1 MVKFGHVVFK
11 VILMPMTSTE
21 KFKTKLLFLVGF
33 AHILIS
39 VFTIIPGYLS
49 IDEITYHSMTKS
61 FSESGGLEIWNGY
74 RECPSPE
81 LETRNI
87 FARNGRLVSSCPYLF
102 PVLST
107 PFYRIWGYRGLF
119 FINVIAF
126 AGIVFFCYAIAR
138 KLFQDRN
145 LALNSCF
152 ILIFA
157 TFSWEYS
164 QAAWPHATAT
174 FFLMVAFYFFVCS
187 FYAKTGRAAFLLA
200 LASGFITGFA
210 MGIRLDSIF
219 VLPCLIIPFLFLKPY
234 RPLPALATCI
244 GALPGLVILTATNYA
259 KFGVLSPFSYGHS
272 MDASEL
278 KRFLPF
284 AVAGIL
290 AIVVLWAL
298 TRRPVISRLHR
309 YKRAAIITIILLAG
323 VLAMIPHVR
332 NTVGNSL
339 NGAYQLIVDL
349 RVRDLDIKEGGLLRS
364 EGGGM
369 VYINGLKKSLLQS
382 CPYLVVLLLPFLR
395 IIRKDKESV
404 QLTILFLVPVAF
416 IGFYAYHNGWHG
428 GLCMN
433 LRYFIPI
440 LPFTSMLSV
449 YAWREMSGTDTINLN
464 WRKMCSL
471 TPFLFVILFLT
482 TLNLFLILF
491 FTTST
496 RVGAQEFPFLTLPLL
511 LALLLTILLL
521 ARENFANL
529 SRYIFPRVTLSI
541 FFATIVWS
549 SLVAFLYDCPRG
561 RHLRQYHFNIA
572 NSAAQ
577 VVSKNSIL
585 FTYGHDEFSGLIE
598 RGQIR
603 IAIPSTDNFHDFPTL
618 IKYHLQNGHSV
629 YGAFSSLQWEDIKKR
644 GLIDS
649 FEVVPIEFDHDYAL
663 SELVMK

>member
-1 MVKFGHVVFK
+1 
-11 VILMPMTSTE
+11 MPMTSTE
-21 KFKTKLLFLVGF
+21 KFKTKLLFLIGV

-39 VFTIIPGYLS
+39 VFTIIPGYMS
-49 IDEITYHSMTKS
+49 IDEVTYHRMTKS
-61 FSESGGLEIWNGY
+61 FLESGGLEIWNGY
-74 RECPSPE
+74 REYPSPE
-81 LETRNI
+81 LETPVI

-102 PVLST
+102 PILST
-107 PFYRIWGYRGLF
+107 PFYRIWGYHGLF

-164 QAAWPHATAT
+164 QAAWPHATTT
-174 FFLMVAFYFFVCS
+174 FFLMVSFYLFVCS
-187 FYAKTGRAAFLLA
+187 FYAKTGRATFLLA

-259 KFGVLSPFSYGHS
+259 KFGVLSPFSYGRS

-284 AVAGIL
+284 AVLGIL
-290 AIVVLWAL
+290 TMIVLWTL
-298 TRRPVISRLHR
+298 TLRPVISSLLR

-323 VLAMIPHVR
+323 VLATIPHVR
-332 NTVGNSL
+332 SKVGNSL

-349 RVRDLDIKEGGLLRS
+349 RVRDLDIREGALSRN

-428 GLCMN
+428 GLCLN
-433 LRYFIPI
+433 LRYFVPI
-440 LPFTSMLSV
+440 LPFTSMLSA
-449 YAWREMSGTDTINLN
+449 YAWREMSGNINLN
-464 WRKMCSL
+464 WGRICLL
-471 TPFLFVILFLT
+471 TTFLFSILFIMT
-482 TLNLFLILF
+482 AKQID
-491 FTTST
+491 S
-496 RVGAQEFPFLTLPLL
+496 QEFPFLTLPLL

-521 ARENFANL
+521 ARENFAKL
-529 SRYIFPRVTLSI
+529 SRYIFPRVTVTI
-541 FFATIVWS
+541 FFVAIVWS
-549 SLVAFLYDCPRG
+549 SLLAFLYDYPRA
-561 RHLRQYHFNIA
+561 LNVRQYYFNIA

-577 VVSKNSIL
+577 VISKNSIL
-585 FTYGHDEFSGLIE
+585 FTSGHDEFSGLIE
-598 RGQIR
+598 RGQVR
-603 IAIPSTDNFHDFPTL
+603 IANPIRDNFNDFAAL
-618 IKYHLQNGHSV
+618 ISFHFQEGYSV
-629 YGAFSSLQWEDIKKR
+629 YAAFRPTEWEIIRNR
-644 GLIDS
+644 GLLDCYNLVQL
-649 FEVVPIEFDHDYAL
+649 EVFQHFIMFQLIEK
-663 SELVMK
+663 SV

>member
-1 MVKFGHVVFK
+1 
-11 VILMPMTSTE
+11 MPMISTE
-21 KFKTKLLFLVGF
+21 KFKTKLLFLIGI

-39 VFTIIPGYLS
+39 VFTIIPGYIS
-49 IDEITYHSMTKS
+49 NDEMTYHMMTKS

-74 RECPSPE
+74 REYPSPE
-81 LETRNI
+81 LEMRNI
-87 FARNGRLVSSCPYLF
+87 FARNGRLVSQYPYFF

-107 PFYRIWGYRGLF
+107 PFYRILGYRGLF

-126 AGIVFFCYAIAR
+126 VGIVFFCYAIAR

-164 QAAWPHATAT
+164 QAAWPHATTT
-174 FFLMVAFYFFVCS
+174 FFLMVSFYLFVCS

-259 KFGVLSPFSYGHS
+259 KFGVLSPFSYGRS

-278 KRFLPF
+278 KRYLPF
-284 AVAGIL
+284 AVVGIL
-290 AIVVLWAL
+290 IMIVLWTL
-298 TRRPVISRLHR
+298 TRRPVISTLRR
-309 YKRAAIITIILLAG
+309 YKRAAIITIILLLG

-332 NTVGNSL
+332 STVGNSL

-349 RVRDLDIKEGGLLRS
+349 RVRDLDIREGALSRS

-395 IIRKDKESV
+395 IIRNDKESV

-440 LPFTSMLSV
+440 LPFTSMLSA
-449 YAWREMSGTDTINLN
+449 YAWRELSANINLN
-464 WRKMCSL
+464 WGRLCL
-471 TPFLFVILFLT
+471 ITVFVFTILFLT
-482 TLNLFLILF
+482 TQTKIDQ
-491 FTTST
+491 
-496 RVGAQEFPFLTLPLL
+496 QEFPFLTLPLL

-521 ARENFANL
+521 ARENFAKLN
-529 SRYIFPRVTLSI
+529 RYIFPRTAVAI
-541 FFATIVWS
+541 FFVAIVWS
-549 SLVAFLYDCPRG
+549 SLVAFLYDYPRA
-561 RHLRQYHFNIA
+561 RILRYYYY
-572 NSAAQ
+572 SAAKDAAK
-577 VVSKNSIL
+577 VVSANSIL
-585 FTYGHDEFSGLIE
+585 FTDRYSIFSGLIE
-598 RGQIR
+598 RGRIR
-603 IAIPSTDNFHDFPTL
+603 IASPAIDNFHDFPTL

-629 YGAFSSLQWEDIKKR
+629 YTAFTPSKWEDIKKR
-644 GLIDS
+644 GLVDR
-649 FEVVPIEFDHDYAL
+649 FEIIPIEEIVTIKLDNSYIL

>member
-1 MVKFGHVVFK
+1 
-11 VILMPMTSTE
+11 MTSTE

-39 VFTIIPGYLS
+39 VFTIIPGYMS
-49 IDEITYHSMTKS
+49 IDEVTYHRMTKS

-102 PVLST
+102 PILST

-126 AGIVFFCYAIAR
+126 VGIVFFCYAIAR

-164 QAAWPHATAT
+164 QAAWPHATTT
-174 FFLMVAFYFFVCS
+174 FFLMVSFYLFVCS

-259 KFGVLSPFSYGHS
+259 KFGVLSPFSYGRS

-278 KRFLPF
+278 KQYLPF
-284 AVAGIL
+284 AVVGIL

-298 TRRPVISRLHR
+298 TRRPVISSLLR
-309 YKRAAIITIILLAG
+309 YKRAAIIAIILFAG
-323 VLAMIPHVR
+323 ILAMIPHVR
-332 NTVGNSL
+332 STVGNSL

-349 RVRDLDIKEGGLLRS
+349 RVRDLDIREGALSRNK
-364 EGGGM
+364 GGGM

-395 IIRKDKESV
+395 IIRNDKESV

-440 LPFTSMLSV
+440 LPFTSMLSA
-449 YAWREMSGTDTINLN
+449 YAWREMSGNINLN
-464 WRKMCSL
+464 WGRICLL
-471 TPFLFVILFLT
+471 TTFLFSILFIMT
-482 TLNLFLILF
+482 AKQID
-491 FTTST
+491 S
-496 RVGAQEFPFLTLPLL
+496 QEFPFLTLPLL

-521 ARENFANL
+521 ARENFAKL
-529 SRYIFPRVTLSI
+529 SRYIFPRVTVTI
-541 FFATIVWS
+541 FFVAIVWS
-549 SLVAFLYDCPRG
+549 SLLAFLYDYPRA
-561 RHLRQYHFNIA
+561 LNVRQYYFNIA

-577 VVSKNSIL
+577 VISKNSIL
-585 FTYGHDEFSGLIE
+585 FTSGHDEFSGLIE
-598 RGQIR
+598 RGQVR
-603 IAIPSTDNFHDFPTL
+603 IANPIRDNFNDFAAL
-618 IKYHLQNGHSV
+618 ISFHFQEGYSV
-629 YGAFSSLQWEDIKKR
+629 YAAFRPTEWEIIRNR
-644 GLIDS
+644 GLLDCYNLVQL
-649 FEVVPIEFDHDYAL
+649 EVFQHFIMFQLIEK
-663 SELVMK
+663 SV

>member
-1 MVKFGHVVFK
+1 MNVSK
-11 VILMPMTSTE
+11 PMTSTE
-21 KFKTKLLFLVGF
+21 KFKTKLLLLIGV

-39 VFTIIPGYLS
+39 VFTIIPGYIS
-49 IDEITYHSMTKS
+49 IDEVTYHRMTKS

-102 PVLST
+102 PILST

-126 AGIVFFCYAIAR
+126 AGIVFFCYAIAK

-164 QAAWPHATAT
+164 QAAWPHATTT
-174 FFLMVAFYFFVCS
+174 FFLMVSFYLFVCS

-234 RPLPALATCI
+234 RPLPALATCL
-244 GALPGLVILTATNYA
+244 GALPGLVILAATNYA
-259 KFGVLSPFSYGHS
+259 KFGVLSPFSYGRS
-272 MDASEL
+272 IEASEL
-278 KRFLPF
+278 KRYLPF
-284 AVAGIL
+284 AVLGIL
-290 AIVVLWAL
+290 IMIVLWTL
-298 TRRPVISRLHR
+298 TRQPVISRLHR
-309 YKRAAIITIILLAG
+309 YKRAAIIAIILLVG
-323 VLAMIPHVR
+323 ILAIIPQVR
-332 NTVGNSL
+332 STVGNSL

-349 RVRDLDIKEGGLLRS
+349 RVRDLDIREGALSRS
-364 EGGGM
+364 KGGGM

-395 IIRKDKESV
+395 IIRNDKESV

-440 LPFTSMLSV
+440 LPFTSMLSA
-449 YAWREMSGTDTINLN
+449 YAWREMSGNINLN
-464 WRKMCSL
+464 WGRMCLL
-471 TPFLFVILFLT
+471 TTFLFSILFIMT
-482 TLNLFLILF
+482 AKQID
-491 FTTST
+491 
-496 RVGAQEFPFLTLPLL
+496 AQEFPFLTLPLL

-521 ARENFANL
+521 ARENFAKLN
-529 SRYIFPRVTLSI
+529 RYIFPRVTLSI

-549 SLVAFLYDCPRG
+549 SLVAFLYDYPRS
-561 RHLRQYHFNIA
+561 RYLRSYHFSVA
-572 NSAAQ
+572 NDTAKVISQ
-577 VVSKNSIL
+577 NSIV
-585 FTYGHDEFSGLIE
+585 FAGDYDAFSGLIE

-603 IAIPSTDNFHDFPTL
+603 IAIPSRDNFHDFPTL

-629 YGAFSSLQWEDIKKR
+629 YGAFSSLQWEAIKKR

>member
-1 MVKFGHVVFK
+1 
-11 VILMPMTSTE
+11 MTSTE
-21 KFKTKLLFLVGF
+21 KFKTKLLFLIGV
-33 AHILIS
+33 AYILMS
-39 VFTIIPGYLS
+39 VFTIVPGHIS
-49 IDEITYHSMTKS
+49 IDEVTYHRMTKS
-61 FSESGGLEIWNGY
+61 FSASGGLEIWNGY
-74 RECPSPE
+74 REYPSPE
-81 LETRNI
+81 LETRFI
-87 FARNGRLVSSCPYLF
+87 FARNGRLVSQYPYLF

-107 PFYRIWGYRGLF
+107 PFYRIWGYSGLF

-174 FFLMVAFYFFVCS
+174 YFHIATFYIFACS
-187 FYAKTGRAAFLLA
+187 FYAKTGRVAFLLA

-259 KFGVLSPFSYGHS
+259 KFGVLSPFSYGRS

-278 KRFLPF
+278 KRYLPF
-284 AVAGIL
+284 AVLGIL
-290 AIVVLWAL
+290 TMIVLWTL
-298 TRRPVISRLHR
+298 TRRPVISRLRR
-309 YKRAAIITIILLAG
+309 YKRAAIITIILLVG

-332 NTVGNSL
+332 STVGNSL

-349 RVRDLDIKEGGLLRS
+349 RVRDLDIREGALSRS

-395 IIRKDKESV
+395 IIRNDKESV
-404 QLTILFLVPVAF
+404 QLTILFLVPVVF

-440 LPFTSMLSV
+440 LPFTSMLSA
-449 YAWREMSGTDTINLN
+449 YAWREMSGNINLN
-464 WRKMCSL
+464 WGRMCLL
-471 TPFLFVILFLT
+471 TTFLFSILFIMT
-482 TLNLFLILF
+482 AKQID
-491 FTTST
+491 
-496 RVGAQEFPFLTLPLL
+496 AQEFPFLTLPLL

-521 ARENFANL
+521 ARENFAN
-529 SRYIFPRVTLSI
+529 RYIFPRTALAI
-541 FFATIVWS
+541 FFVAIVWS
-549 SLVAFLYDCPRG
+549 SLVAFLYDYPRS
-561 RHLRQYHFNIA
+561 RYLRSHNFSLA
-572 NSAAQ
+572 NDAAK
-577 VVSKNSIL
+577 VVSPNSI
-585 FTYGHDEFSGLIE
+585 FFAANYDAFSGLIE

-603 IAIPSTDNFHDFPTL
+603 IAIPFTDNFCDFPAL
-618 IKYHLQNGHSV
+618 MAFHLQNGRPA
-629 YGAFSSLQWEDIKKR
+629 YAAFSSLQWEAIKKR

>member
-1 MVKFGHVVFK
+1 
-11 VILMPMTSTE
+11 MTSTE

-39 VFTIIPGYLS
+39 VFTIIPGYMS
-49 IDEITYHSMTKS
+49 IDEVTYHRMTKS

-87 FARNGRLVSSCPYLF
+87 FARNGRLVSSCPYFF
-102 PVLST
+102 PILST

-126 AGIVFFCYAIAR
+126 AGIVFFCYAIAK

-174 FFLMVAFYFFVCS
+174 FFHIATFYFFVCS
-187 FYAKTGRAAFLLA
+187 FYAKTGRMAFLLA

-259 KFGVLSPFSYGHS
+259 KFGILSPFSYGHS

-284 AVAGIL
+284 AVVGIL

-298 TRRPVISRLHR
+298 TRRPLISSIRR
-309 YKRAAIITIILLAG
+309 YKRAAIITIILLLG

-332 NTVGNSL
+332 STVGNSL

-349 RVRDLDIKEGGLLRS
+349 RVRDLDIREGALSRS

-395 IIRKDKESV
+395 IIRNDKESV

-428 GLCMN
+428 GLCLN
-433 LRYFIPI
+433 LRYFVPI
-440 LPFTSMLSV
+440 LPFTSMLSA
-449 YAWREMSGTDTINLN
+449 YAWREMSGNINLN
-464 WRKMCSL
+464 WGRLCL
-471 TPFLFVILFLT
+471 LITFLFSILFIMT
-482 TLNLFLILF
+482 AKQID
-491 FTTST
+491 S
-496 RVGAQEFPFLTLPLL
+496 QEFPFLTLPLL

-521 ARENFANL
+521 ARENFAKL
-529 SRYIFPRVTLSI
+529 SRYIFPSVTVAI
-541 FFATIVWS
+541 FFVAIVWS
-549 SLVAFLYDCPRG
+549 SLLAFLYDYPRA
-561 RHLRQYHFNIA
+561 LNVRQYYFNIA

-577 VVSKNSIL
+577 VISKNSIL
-585 FTYGHDEFSGLIE
+585 FTSGHDEFSGLIE
-598 RGQIR
+598 REQVR
-603 IAIPSTDNFHDFPTL
+603 IADPSRDNFNDFAAL
-618 IKYHLQNGHSV
+618 ISFHFQEGHSV
-629 YGAFSSLQWEDIKKR
+629 YAAFRPTEWEIIRKR
-644 GLIDS
+644 GLLDCYNLVQLEGFQHFIM
-649 FEVVPIEFDHDYAL
+649 FQLIEK
-663 SELVMK
+663 SV

>member
-1 MVKFGHVVFK
+1 
-11 VILMPMTSTE
+11 MPMTSIE
-21 KFKTKLLFLVGF
+21 KFKIKLLFLIGV

-39 VFTIIPGYLS
+39 VFTIIPSYIS
-49 IDEITYHSMTKS
+49 NDEMTYHMMTKS

-81 LETRNI
+81 LETTFI
-87 FARNGRLVSSCPYLF
+87 FARNGRLVSQYPYLF

-107 PFYRIWGYRGLF
+107 PFYRILGYRGLF

-164 QAAWPHATAT
+164 QAAWPHATTT
-174 FFLMVAFYFFVCS
+174 FFLMVSFYLFVCS
-187 FYAKTGRAAFLLA
+187 FYAKTGRTAFLLA

-210 MGIRLDSIF
+210 MGIRIDSIF

-234 RPLPALATCI
+234 RLLPALATCI

-259 KFGVLSPFSYGHS
+259 KFGVLSPFSYGRS

-278 KRFLPF
+278 KRYLPF
-284 AVAGIL
+284 AVVGIL
-290 AIVVLWAL
+290 AMIVLWAL
-298 TRRPVISRLHR
+298 TRRPVISRLRR
-309 YKRAAIITIILLAG
+309 YKRTAVIAIILLAG
-323 VLAMIPHVR
+323 VLAIIPQAR
-332 NTVGNSL
+332 TEVGNSL
-339 NGAYQLIVDL
+339 NGACQLIVDL
-349 RVRDLDIKEGGLLRS
+349 RMRDLDIKEGGLSRG

-440 LPFTSMLSV
+440 LPLTSMLSA
-449 YAWREMSGTDTINLN
+449 YAWREMSGNIKLD
-464 WRKMCSL
+464 WGRMCLL
-471 TPFLFVILFLT
+471 TTFLFAILFLT
-482 TLNLFLILF
+482 TLN
-491 FTTST
+491 
-496 RVGAQEFPFLTLPLL
+496 RVNAQEFPFLTLPLL

-521 ARENFANL
+521 ARENFAKLN
-529 SRYIFPRVTLSI
+529 RYIFPRTAVAI
-541 FFATIVWS
+541 FFVAIVWS
-549 SLVAFLYDCPRG
+549 SLVAFLYDYPHSRY
-561 RHLRQYHFNIA
+561 LRSHNFSLA
-572 NSAAQ
+572 NDAAK
-577 VVSKNSIL
+577 VVSTNSFF
-585 FTYGHDEFSGLIE
+585 FTADYDAFSGLVE
-598 RGQIR
+598 RDLIR
-603 IAIPSTDNFHDFPTL
+603 IANPGEDNFHDFPTL
-618 IKYHLQNGHSV
+618 INHHFQKGHSV
-629 YGAFSSLQWEDIKKR
+629 YTAFLPWQWEDIKKR
-644 GLIDS
+644 GLVDS

>member
-1 MVKFGHVVFK
+1 
-11 VILMPMTSTE
+11 MPMTSTE
-21 KFKTKLLFLVGF
+21 KFKTKLLFLIGV

-39 VFTIIPGYLS
+39 VFTIIPGYIS
-49 IDEITYHSMTKS
+49 IDEVTYHRMTKS

-74 RECPSPE
+74 REYPSPE
-81 LETRNI
+81 LETRFI
-87 FARNGRLVSSCPYLF
+87 VARNGRLVSQYPYLF

-107 PFYRIWGYRGLF
+107 PFYRILGYRGLF

-164 QAAWPHATAT
+164 QAAWPHATTT
-174 FFLMVAFYFFVCS
+174 FFLMVVFYFFVCS
-187 FYAKTGRAAFLLA
+187 FYAKTGRMAFLLA

-234 RPLPALATCI
+234 RPLPALATCL
-244 GALPGLVILTATNYA
+244 GALPGLFILTATNYA
-259 KFGVLSPFSYGHS
+259 KFGVLSPFSYGRS

-278 KRFLPF
+278 KQYLPF
-284 AVAGIL
+284 AVVGIL

-298 TRRPVISRLHR
+298 TRRPVISSLLR
-309 YKRAAIITIILLAG
+309 YKRAAVIAIILFAG
-323 VLAMIPHVR
+323 ILAMIPHVR
-332 NTVGNSL
+332 STVGNSL

-349 RVRDLDIKEGGLLRS
+349 RVRDLDIREGALSRS

-382 CPYLVVLLLPFLR
+382 CPYLVVLLLPFLK

-404 QLTILFLVPVAF
+404 QLTILFLIPVAF
-416 IGFYAYHNGWHG
+416 TGFYAYHNGWHG

-440 LPFTSMLSV
+440 LPFTSMLSA
-449 YAWREMSGTDTINLN
+449 YAWREMSDTDTINLN
-464 WRKMCSL
+464 CRKMCSL
-471 TPFLFVILFLT
+471 TPSLFVILFLT
-482 TLNLFLILF
+482 TLNLFVILF
-491 FTTST
+491 LTTLN
-496 RVGAQEFPFLTLPLL
+496 RVDAQEFPFLTLPLL

-521 ARENFANL
+521 ARKNFAKLN
-529 SRYIFPRVTLSI
+529 RYIPRVILSI
-541 FFATIVWS
+541 FFAAIVWS
-549 SLVAFLYDCPRG
+549 SLVAFLYDYPRG
-561 RHLRQYHFNIA
+561 CHLRSYNFSIA
-572 NSAAQ
+572 NDTAK
-577 VVSKNSIL
+577 VVSQNSIV
-585 FTYGHDEFSGLIE
+585 FAGDYDAFSGLIE

-603 IAIPSTDNFHDFPTL
+603 IAIPSRDNFHDFPTL
-618 IKYHLQNGHSV
+618 IKYHLQKGHSV
-629 YGAFSSLQWEDIKKR
+629 YTAFTPSKWEAIKKR
-644 GLIDS
+644 GLVDRYKII
-649 FEVVPIEFDHDYAL
+649 PIEFNDSYIL
-663 SELVMK
+663 SELLMK

>member
-1 MVKFGHVVFK
+1 
-11 VILMPMTSTE
+11 MPMTSTE
-21 KFKTKLLFLVGF
+21 KFKTKLLFLIGV

-39 VFTIIPGYLS
+39 VFTIIPGYIS
-49 IDEITYHSMTKS
+49 IDEATYHSMTKS

-74 RECPSPE
+74 KEYPSPE
-81 LETRNI
+81 LETRFI
-87 FARNGRLVSSCPYLF
+87 FARNGRLVSQYPYLF

-107 PFYRIWGYRGLF
+107 PFYRIWGYSGLF

-126 AGIVFFCYAIAR
+126 VGIVFFCYAIAR

-164 QAAWPHATAT
+164 QAAWPHATTT
-174 FFLMVAFYFFVCS
+174 FFLMVSFYLFVCS
-187 FYAKTGRAAFLLA
+187 FYAKTGRTAFLLA

-259 KFGVLSPFSYGHS
+259 KFGVLSPFSYGRS

-278 KRFLPF
+278 KRYLPF
-284 AVAGIL
+284 AVLGIL
-290 AIVVLWAL
+290 TMIVLWTL
-298 TRRPVISRLHR
+298 TRRPVISSMRR
-309 YKRAAIITIILLAG
+309 YKRAAIIAIILLVG
-323 VLAMIPHVR
+323 ILAMIPQVR
-332 NTVGNSL
+332 STVGNSL

-349 RVRDLDIKEGGLLRS
+349 RVRDLDIREGALSRS

-440 LPFTSMLSV
+440 LPFTSMLSA
-449 YAWREMSGTDTINLN
+449 YAWREMSGNINLN
-464 WRKMCSL
+464 WGRLCL
-471 TPFLFVILFLT
+471 ITVFVFTILFLT
-482 TLNLFLILF
+482 TQTKID
-491 FTTST
+491 
-496 RVGAQEFPFLTLPLL
+496 AQEFPFLTLPLL

-521 ARENFANL
+521 ARENFAKLN
-529 SRYIFPRVTLSI
+529 RYIFPRTAVAI
-541 FFATIVWS
+541 FFVAIVWS
-549 SLVAFLYDCPRG
+549 SLVAFLYDYPRARLL
-561 RHLRQYHFNIA
+561 RHYYYSVA
-572 NSAAQ
+572 KDAAK
-577 VVSKNSIL
+577 VVSANSIL
-585 FTYGHDEFSGLIE
+585 FTDSSAIISGLIE

-603 IAIPSTDNFHDFPTL
+603 IAIPAIDNFHDFPTL
-618 IKYHLQNGHSV
+618 INYHLQNGHSV
-629 YGAFSSLQWEDIKKR
+629 YTAFTPSKWEDIKKR
-644 GLIDS
+644 GLVDR
-649 FEVVPIEFDHDYAL
+649 FEIIHIKEIVHIKVDRSYIL

>member
-1 MVKFGHVVFK
+1 
-11 VILMPMTSTE
+11 MTSTE
-21 KFKTKLLFLVGF
+21 KFKIKSLFLIGV
-33 AHILIS
+33 AYILIS
-39 VFTIIPGYLS
+39 VFTIVPGHLS
-49 IDEITYHSMTKS
+49 IDEGTYHMMTKS

-74 RECPSPE
+74 REYPSPE
-81 LETRNI
+81 LETRLI
-87 FARNGRLVSSCPYLF
+87 FARNERLVSQYPYLF

-152 ILIFA
+152 IFIFA

-164 QAAWPHATAT
+164 QAAWPHATTT

-187 FYAKTGRAAFLLA
+187 FYAKTVRVAFLLA
-200 LASGFITGFA
+200 LTGFA

-259 KFGVLSPFSYGHS
+259 KFGVLSPFSYGRS

-278 KRFLPF
+278 KRYLPF
-284 AVAGIL
+284 AVLGIL
-290 AIVVLWAL
+290 IIVISWVL
-298 TRRPVISRLHR
+298 TRRPVISTLHR
-309 YKRAAIITIILLAG
+309 YKRTAIITTILLIT
-323 VLAMIPHVR
+323 VLAIIPQVR
-332 NTVGNSL
+332 TEVGNSL

-349 RVRDLDIKEGGLLRS
+349 RVRDLDIREGALSRS

-395 IIRKDKESV
+395 IIRNDKESV
-404 QLTILFLVPVAF
+404 QLTILFLIPVAF

-440 LPFTSMLSV
+440 LPLTSMLSA
-449 YAWREMSGTDTINLN
+449 YAWREMSGNINLN
-464 WRKMCSL
+464 WGRMCLL
-471 TPFLFVILFLT
+471 TTFLFAILFLT
-482 TLNLFLILF
+482 TLNG
-491 FTTST
+491 
-496 RVGAQEFPFLTLPLL
+496 VNAQEFPFLTLPLL

-521 ARENFANL
+521 ARENFAKLN
-529 SRYIFPRVTLSI
+529 RYIFPRTAVAI
-541 FFATIVWS
+541 FFVAIVWS
-549 SLVAFLYDCPRG
+549 SLVAFLYDYPRS
-561 RHLRQYHFNIA
+561 RYLRSHNFSLA
-572 NSAAQ
+572 NDAAK
-577 VVSKNSIL
+577 VVSTNS
-585 FTYGHDEFSGLIE
+585 
-598 RGQIR
+598 
-603 IAIPSTDNFHDFPTL
+603 
-618 IKYHLQNGHSV
+618 
-629 YGAFSSLQWEDIKKR
+629 
-644 GLIDS
+644 
-649 FEVVPIEFDHDYAL
+649 
-663 SELVMK
+663 

>member
-1 MVKFGHVVFK
+1 M
-11 VILMPMTSTE
+11 VILMPMTSKE
-21 KFKTKLLFLVGF
+21 KFKIKLLFLIGF

-39 VFTIIPGYLS
+39 VLTIIPGYIT
-49 IDEITYHSMTKS
+49 IDEGTYHMMTKS

-81 LETRNI
+81 LEMRFI
-87 FARNGRLVSSCPYLF
+87 FARNGRLVSQYPYLF

-126 AGIVFFCYAIAR
+126 VGIVFFCYLIAK

-164 QAAWPHATAT
+164 QAALPHATTT
-174 FFLMVAFYFFVCS
+174 FFLMVSFYLFVSS
-187 FYAKTGRAAFLLA
+187 FYAKTGQAAFLLA

-244 GALPGLVILTATNYA
+244 GALPGLVILTATNYV
-259 KFGVLSPFSYGHS
+259 KFGVLSPFSYGRS

-278 KRFLPF
+278 KRYLPF
-284 AVAGIL
+284 AVLGIL
-290 AIVVLWAL
+290 SMIVLWTL
-298 TRRPVISRLHR
+298 TRQPVISRLRR
-309 YKRAAIITIILLAG
+309 YKRAAVIAIILLAG
-323 VLAMIPHVR
+323 VLAMIPQVR
-332 NTVGNSL
+332 STVGNSL

-349 RVRDLDIKEGGLLRS
+349 RVRDLDIREGALSRS
-364 EGGGM
+364 KGGGM

-395 IIRKDKESV
+395 IIRNDKESV

-440 LPFTSMLSV
+440 LPFTSMLSA
-449 YAWREMSGTDTINLN
+449 YAWREMSGNINLN
-464 WRKMCSL
+464 WGRMCLL
-471 TPFLFVILFLT
+471 TTFLFSILFIMT
-482 TLNLFLILF
+482 AKQID
-491 FTTST
+491 
-496 RVGAQEFPFLTLPLL
+496 AQEFPFLTLPLL

-521 ARENFANL
+521 ARENFAKL
-529 SRYIFPRVTLSI
+529 SRYIFPRTAVAI
-541 FFATIVWS
+541 FFVAIVWS
-549 SLVAFLYDCPRG
+549 SLVTFLYDYPRS
-561 RHLRQYHFNIA
+561 RYLRSFNFGVTNDAAKVVSTNSIFFTPYYDPFAGLVEHDGILIA
-572 NSAAQ
+572 N
-577 VVSKNSIL
+577 
-585 FTYGHDEFSGLIE
+585 
-598 RGQIR
+598 
-603 IAIPSTDNFHDFPTL
+603 PSNDNFHDFLTL
-618 IKYHLQNGHSV
+618 INYHFQKGHSV
-629 YGAFSSLQWEDIKKR
+629 YAAFFPWQWEDIKKR
-644 GLIDS
+644 GLVDG
-649 FEVVPIEFDHDYAL
+649 FEVVPIEFGHNFVL

>member
-1 MVKFGHVVFK
+1 M

-21 KFKTKLLFLVGF
+21 KFKTKLLFLIGV

-49 IDEITYHSMTKS
+49 NDEMTYHMMTKS

-81 LETRNI
+81 LETTFI
-87 FARNGRLVSSCPYLF
+87 FARNGRLVSQYPYLF
-102 PVLST
+102 PILST
-107 PFYRIWGYRGLF
+107 PFYHILGYRGLF

-126 AGIVFFCYAIAR
+126 VGIVFFCYAIAR

-174 FFLMVAFYFFVCS
+174 FFLMVSFYLFVCS
-187 FYAKTGRAAFLLA
+187 FYAKTGQAAFLLA

-210 MGIRLDSIF
+210 MGIRIDSIF

-259 KFGVLSPFSYGHS
+259 KFGVLSPFSYGRS

-278 KRFLPF
+278 KRYLPF
-284 AVAGIL
+284 AVVGIL
-290 AIVVLWAL
+290 IMIVLWVL
-298 TRRPVISRLHR
+298 TRRPVISSMRR
-309 YKRAAIITIILLAG
+309 YKRAAIITIILLLG
-323 VLAMIPHVR
+323 VLAMIPHMR
-332 NTVGNSL
+332 STVGNSL

-349 RVRDLDIKEGGLLRS
+349 RERDLDIREGGLSRS

-382 CPYLVVLLLPFLR
+382 CPFLVVLLLPFLK
-395 IIRKDKESV
+395 IIRNDKESV
-404 QLTILFLVPVAF
+404 QLTILFLVPVVF

-440 LPFTSMLSV
+440 LPFTSMLSA
-449 YAWREMSGTDTINLN
+449 YAWRELSANINLN
-464 WRKMCSL
+464 WGRLCL
-471 TPFLFVILFLT
+471 ITVFVFTIPFLMTLT
-482 TLNLFLILF
+482 KIDQ
-491 FTTST
+491 
-496 RVGAQEFPFLTLPLL
+496 QEFPFLTLPLL

-529 SRYIFPRVTLSI
+529 NRYIFPRTAVAI
-541 FFATIVWS
+541 FFVAIVWS
-549 SLVAFLYDCPRG
+549 SLVAFLYDYPRACVF
-561 RHLRQYHFNIA
+561 RHYYSSVA
-572 NSAAQ
+572 KDAAK
-577 VVSKNSIL
+577 VVSANSIL
-585 FTYGHDEFSGLIE
+585 FTDPYSIFSGLIE
-598 RGQIR
+598 RGRIR
-603 IAIPSTDNFHDFPTL
+603 IAIPAIDDFHDFSTL
-618 IKYHLQNGHSV
+618 INYHFQNGHSV
-629 YGAFSSLQWEDIKKR
+629 YTAFTPSKWEDIKKR
-644 GLIDS
+644 GLVDR
-649 FEVVPIEFDHDYAL
+649 FEIIPIKEIVTKFDNSYIL

>member
-1 MVKFGHVVFK
+1 
-11 VILMPMTSTE
+11 MPMTSIE
-21 KFKTKLLFLVGF
+21 KFKIKLLFLIGV

-39 VFTIIPGYLS
+39 VFTIIPSYIS
-49 IDEITYHSMTKS
+49 NDEMTYHMMTKS

-81 LETRNI
+81 LETTFI
-87 FARNGRLVSSCPYLF
+87 FARNGRLVSQYPYLF

-107 PFYRIWGYRGLF
+107 PFYRILGYRGLF

-164 QAAWPHATAT
+164 QAAWPHATTT
-174 FFLMVAFYFFVCS
+174 FFLMVSFYLFVCS
-187 FYAKTGRAAFLLA
+187 FYAKTGRTAFLLA

-210 MGIRLDSIF
+210 MGIRIDSIF

-234 RPLPALATCI
+234 RLLPALATCI

-259 KFGVLSPFSYGHS
+259 KFGVLSPFSYGRS

-278 KRFLPF
+278 KRYLPF
-284 AVAGIL
+284 AVVGIL
-290 AIVVLWAL
+290 AMIVLWAL
-298 TRRPVISRLHR
+298 TRRPVISRLRR
-309 YKRAAIITIILLAG
+309 YKRTAVIAIILLAG
-323 VLAMIPHVR
+323 VLAIIPQAR
-332 NTVGNSL
+332 TEVGNSL
-339 NGAYQLIVDL
+339 NGACQLIVDL
-349 RVRDLDIKEGGLLRS
+349 RMRDLDIKEGGLSRG

-382 CPYLVVLLLPFLR
+382 CPYLVVLLLPFLK
-395 IIRKDKESV
+395 IIRNDKESV
-404 QLTILFLVPVAF
+404 QLTILFLVPAAF
-416 IGFYAYHNGWHG
+416 TGFYAYHNGWHG

-440 LPFTSMLSV
+440 LPLTSMLSA
-449 YAWREMSGTDTINLN
+449 YAWREMSGNIKLD
-464 WRKMCSL
+464 WGRMCLL
-471 TPFLFVILFLT
+471 TTFLFAILFLT
-482 TLNLFLILF
+482 TLN
-491 FTTST
+491 
-496 RVGAQEFPFLTLPLL
+496 RVNAQEFPFLTLPLL

-521 ARENFANL
+521 ARENFAKLN
-529 SRYIFPRVTLSI
+529 RYIFPRTAVAI
-541 FFATIVWS
+541 FFVAIVWS
-549 SLVAFLYDCPRG
+549 SLVAFLYDYPHSRY
-561 RHLRQYHFNIA
+561 LRSHNFSLA
-572 NSAAQ
+572 NDAAK
-577 VVSKNSIL
+577 VVSTNSFF
-585 FTYGHDEFSGLIE
+585 FTADYDAFSGLVE
-598 RGQIR
+598 RDLIR
-603 IAIPSTDNFHDFPTL
+603 IANPGEDNFHDFPTL
-618 IKYHLQNGHSV
+618 INHHFQKGHSV
-629 YGAFSSLQWEDIKKR
+629 YTAFLPWQWEDIKKR
-644 GLIDS
+644 GLVDS